1 MAILNINDKSYDIDK
16 LSPEARAQMLS
27 LQFVDAEI
35 ARLNATVAVFQP
47 ARIAYLN
54 ALTPQLEA
62 IGEITKTLQ

>member
-1 MAILNINDKSYDIDK
+1 MAILSINDKSYDIDK
-16 LSPEARAQMLS
+16 LSPDARAQMLS

-35 ARLNATVAVFQP
+35 ARLNATVAVFQT

>member
-35 ARLNATVAVFQP
+35 ARLNATVAVFQT